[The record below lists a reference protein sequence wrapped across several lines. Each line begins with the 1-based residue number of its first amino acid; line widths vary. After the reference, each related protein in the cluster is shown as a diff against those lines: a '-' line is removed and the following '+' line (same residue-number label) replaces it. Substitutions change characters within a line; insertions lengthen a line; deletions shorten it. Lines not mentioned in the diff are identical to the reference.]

1 MGGPH
6 KRILFE
12 SEDPDSTVSG
22 SETQEARL
30 GWPPDDMCTDSTQYR
45 GSFDDRDRDRLRLL
59 SPTLQQR
66 VLKLQRDLSPDTPIS
81 DIVDR
86 CRVWESHDES
96 NSRPMARHE
105 PTGPRGVF
113 QVTQQISD
121 EHSEMFTEPDPAPS
135 EFEILA
141 QRLRE
146 MAQQP
151 VPANSDTIDIEQL
164 LKQLLPVDTEVE
176 ETERPTSRASGNVA
190 SVGEGG

>member
-1 MGGPH
+1 MTRPPGD
-6 KRILFE
+6 
-12 SEDPDSTVSG
+12 DPAAFAIEL
-22 SETQEARL
+22 ETLAQKAFVDVDASVRL
-30 GWPPDDMCTDSTQYR
+30 QLV
-45 GSFDDRDRDRLRLL
+45 RDRFIIGQEHHALCRHLD
-59 SPTLQQR
+59 S
-66 VLKLQRDLSPDTPIS
+66 VGPDTPIS

-113 QVTQQISD
+113 QVTQQ
-121 EHSEMFTEPDPAPS
+121 MFTEPDPAPS

-151 VPANSDTIDIEQL
+151 VRANSDMIDIEQL

-176 ETERPTSRASGNVA
+176 ETERPTSETEEVDDRASGNVA
-190 SVGEGG
+190 